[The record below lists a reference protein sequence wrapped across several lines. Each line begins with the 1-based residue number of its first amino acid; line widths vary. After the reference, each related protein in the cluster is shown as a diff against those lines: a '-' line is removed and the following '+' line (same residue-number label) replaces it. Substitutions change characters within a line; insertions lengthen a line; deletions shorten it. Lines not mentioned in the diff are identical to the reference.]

1 MKKGGRPSL
10 GRRPVVVRSSLNR
23 RYVVRWL
30 LVSLWY
36 EKVVFRV
43 ILKAG
48 LVMATPVAVFEA
60 D

>member
-36 EKVVFRV
+36 EKVVSRV